1 MSEPKDKI
9 FVQHDDKVKE
19 RMAII
24 KHKLV
29 VMSGKGG
36 VGKTTVAVNLAYSL
50 SEQGSKVGILDTD
63 LHGPNVSKMLG
74 IEKSVLRSS
83 DKGIIPV
90 EINKNLVSISLG
102 SLGNDPDQPIIW
114 RGPAKNAVIKQFIS
128 EVLWGELDYL
138 IIDSPPGT
146 GDEPLSVCQLIPDI
160 TGIIIVTTPQDVALL
175 DARKSVMFAQKLGV
189 PVIGIIENMSG
200 FICPHCGKETD
211 IFKRGGAEKAAKEF
225 NIRFL
230 GSVPFETEL
239 VELADKGIPFIAC
252 DNSSKA
258 KDSFIKISKTIKDAV
273 ESNKSEPVKE

>member
-9 FVQHDDKVKE
+9 FIQHDDKIKE

-50 SEQGSKVGILDTD
+50 SESGSKVGILDTD

-74 IEKSVLRSS
+74 IEKSVLRTS

-128 EVLWGELDYL
+128 EVLWGQLDYL

-175 DARKSVMFAQKLGV
+175 DARKSVMFAHKLGV

-200 FICPHCGKETD
+200 FICPHCGKGVD
-211 IFKRGGAEKAAKEF
+211 IFKQGGGRKTAEEF
-225 NIRFL
+225 GVRFL
-230 GSVPFETEL
+230 GSVPLEPEL
-239 VELADKGIPFIAC
+239 VELADKGIPFISR

-258 KDSFIKISKTIKDAV
+258 KDSFIKISNAIRNVV
-273 ESNKSEPVKE
+273 ESKKSDSFSE